1 MSQRLRRDFGLVIRF
16 VNNLQA
22 VTTIKYNSVACFA
35 NAGTVEARS
44 IESST
49 QQKEN

>member
-1 MSQRLRRDFGLVIRF
+1 MIPNNFIMYGLNLERRPLD
-16 VNNLQA
+16 N
-22 VTTIKYNSVACFA
+22 TVACFA

-49 QQKEN
+49 QQKENKQRTQQ

>member
-1 MSQRLRRDFGLVIRF
+1 MGEERR
-16 VNNLQA
+16 A
-22 VTTIKYNSVACFA
+22 YTTLMGKPEGNRPLGRWGDNIVACFA

-49 QQKEN
+49 QQYKE